1 MLFNK
6 FRGLSLKIYVAFL
19 ITAVLPVTI
28 AGMVSIFYSLEVL
41 KNETLHHLKQEVA
54 NKADNMARFI
64 EQLRSDVLYLES
76 NTTMLNLIA
85 AMTSRSEIKIAIA
98 RSSLEHDFAAFIQT
112 YPYVHKMR
120 FLSIQGVEIVR
131 IEHGKSGVKIIPL
144 SELQKNKERYYVND
158 ILKLEM
164 GEIYILPMDL
174 NVEPGKVG
182 STPPVV
188 RFATPVAD
196 KTGAVQGIIVI
207 NLHAKFFIEQIQQ
220 LALARNGITYLFNP
234 SAFYFA
240 HYADSALKVSQFEI
254 KPISELNNLLP
265 KTILQNIKQ
274 GKRQIEIIDHQI
286 IAYAPV
292 TVNTLLPHSATT
304 LTEWMVVLA
313 YPQQQ
318 LFATILNLHILYGL
332 MVVCILV
339 ALIAGFYMSRYLLR
353 PLSQLH
359 KRTEE
364 VAKGNFSQRV
374 TVKGTDEIANLG
386 HSLNS
391 MTAQLEQ
398 MCECLERRKVQ
409 LEEEVVARTS
419 ALEHE
424 RQNLATIIEH
434 VGDGILSVDSL
445 GYIGF
450 ANEAAALFLNI
461 PKNKMIGRRIE
472 NCCPHWSKL
481 YKVVHTNRQ
490 LELKMGKRTLIV
502 NVIPES
508 AMGET
513 HSCLVLV
520 RDVSEERRRVEHCR
534 ELDRQM
540 FQMEKMATMG
550 ELVMGLTHEIGNPLT
565 GMKTVVQALLEEE
578 TLTDHLRK
586 NLYRILNEVDRL
598 ADFLQTFHGFS
609 APQETHPIPSQL
621 DEVLE
626 DVFLWTHKE
635 AKSKGIKIIR
645 PQNADKIPKLWADP
659 YQLKQALL
667 NVMINAIHAIENG
680 GNITIG
686 MCVAETCR
694 KRLHDYEYYVRFCIW
709 DSGPG
714 IPPKILPHIFAP
726 FFTTRK
732 NGSGLG
738 LAVVKKIVDQHNA
751 TIQVD
756 SQPGQGTR
764 FEFVWPVALEKRQ
777 KVPAHIKKPNFPLCQ
792 EVCVGFDVTSVD
804 TETFKN
810 DTDCL

>member
-41 KNETLHHLKQEVA
+41 KNETLYHLKQELA

-64 EQLRSDVLYLES
+64 KQLRSDVLYLES
-76 NTTMLNLIA
+76 NTTTLNLMA

-98 RSSLEHDFAAFIQT
+98 RSSLEHDFAAFIRT
-112 YPYVHKMR
+112 YPYVHKML
-120 FLSIQGVEIVR
+120 FLSTQGVEIVR
-131 IEHGKSGVKIIPL
+131 VEHYESGAKIIPL
-144 SELQKNKERYYVND
+144 SERNESKRYNVHD

-164 GEIYILPMDL
+164 GEIYILPTDFYA
-174 NVEPGKVG
+174 ESGKGG
-182 STPPVV
+182 SQKNHQL
-188 RFATPVAD
+188 RFAIPVAD
-196 KTGAVQGIIVI
+196 QTGVVQGIIVI
-207 NLHAKFFIEQIQQ
+207 NFHAEFFIEQIQQ
-220 LALARNGITYLFNP
+220 LALARGGTTYLFNP

-240 HYADSALKVSQFEI
+240 CYTDSALKTPQFEI
-254 KPISELNNLLP
+254 KPISKLNNVFL

-274 GKRQIEIIDHQI
+274 RKRQIEIIDHQI

-292 TVNTLLPHSATT
+292 VVNTLLPHSATT
-304 LTEWMVVLA
+304 LTEWIVVMV

-332 MVVCILV
+332 MTVCILV

-353 PLSQLH
+353 PLSLLH

-364 VAKGNFSQRV
+364 VAKGNFSQRIV
-374 TVKGTDEIANLG
+374 VKGTDEIANLG

-391 MTAQLEQ
+391 MSAQLEQ

-409 LEEEVVARTS
+409 LEEEVAARTS

-445 GYIGF
+445 GYIHL

-481 YKVVHTNRQ
+481 YEVVHTNRQ
-490 LELKMGKRTLIV
+490 FELKMGERTLVV
-502 NVIPES
+502 NVTPES
-508 AMGET
+508 VMGDT
-513 HSCLVLV
+513 HSCLALV
-520 RDVSEERRRVEHCR
+520 RDVSEERRRVDHCR

-565 GMKTVVQALLEEE
+565 GMKTVVQGLLEEE

-635 AKSKGIKIIR
+635 AKSKGIQIIN
-645 PQNADKIPKLWADP
+645 PQNSVKIPKLWADP
-659 YQLKQALL
+659 HQLKQALL

-694 KRLHDYEYYVRFCIW
+694 KRLHDNESYVRFCIW

-714 IPPKILPHIFAP
+714 IPPKILQHVFDP
-726 FFTTRK
+726 FFTTRE

-764 FEFVWPVALEKRQ
+764 FEFIWPVALEKRP
-777 KVPAHIKKPNFPLCQ
+777 KVQANIKKPSFPLCQ
-792 EVCVGFDVTSVD
+792 EVCVGFDVTSD
-804 TETFKN
+804 I
-810 DTDCL
+810 